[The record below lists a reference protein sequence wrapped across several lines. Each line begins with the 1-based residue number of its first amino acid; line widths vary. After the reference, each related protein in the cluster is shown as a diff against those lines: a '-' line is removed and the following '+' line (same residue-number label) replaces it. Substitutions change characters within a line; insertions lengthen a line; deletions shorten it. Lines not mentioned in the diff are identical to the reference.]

1 MSFPVKACVS
11 SLMLGL
17 PHMVRL
23 GLVSCLFG
31 FSKFVSESFEDRI
44 ELENT
49 GIFHPDRFQTGQLF
63 V

>member
-1 MSFPVKACVS
+1 MNFPTKAYVS

-17 PHMVRL
+17 PHMVLL
-23 GLVSCLFG
+23 GLVLCLFG
-31 FSKFVSESFEDRI
+31 SSKFFSESFEDRI